1 MSVSVMHLL
10 YSLRRLDGGMGGL
23 WKISGLLET
32 GFSQVHVWGQ
42 SGVRTSRR
50 VGEAARNKFV
60 AFIRPHLV
68 DSGVPE

>member
-1 MSVSVMHLL
+1 ME
-10 YSLRRLDGGMGGL
+10 GWGGL

-60 AFIRPHLV
+60 AFVRPHLV